1 MNYAVY
7 ELCCVWNNVCVR
19 VCKTTNWWFIIICNC
34 IYIVLINCGWRMDG
48 TVGGARDGDWVF
60 LTSHFYGSHKG
71 SEKAQLLYAGCV
83 HFNVDWLFWNVYIVV
98 A

>member
-1 MNYAVY
+1 
-7 ELCCVWNNVCVR
+7 
-19 VCKTTNWWFIIICNC
+19 
-34 IYIVLINCGWRMDG
+34 MDG
-48 TVGGARDGDWVF
+48 TVGGARDGDWVV